1 MIGKENWKGRKKV
14 SRKEGGQQSGDAI
27 SDARV
32 SLLQAYLGALRAQV
46 PTEVSW
52 PSLHEAGVR
61 YFPTWV
67 GIADYFEQ
75 LLSILKDEWEP
86 ALQGPGHAR
95 L

>member
-1 MIGKENWKGRKKV
+1 M
-14 SRKEGGQQSGDAI
+14 GQQSGDAGAE
-27 SDARV
+27 ARV

-61 YFPTWV
+61 HFPTWV
-67 GIADYFEQ
+67 GVSDCLEQ

-86 ALQGPGHAR
+86 ALKGTGEH
-95 L
+95 